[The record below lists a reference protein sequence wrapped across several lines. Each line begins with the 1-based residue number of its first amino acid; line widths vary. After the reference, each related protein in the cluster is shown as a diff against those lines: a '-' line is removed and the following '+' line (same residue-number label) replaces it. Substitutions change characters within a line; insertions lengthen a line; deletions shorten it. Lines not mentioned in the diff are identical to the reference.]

1 MAKERLSRSDK
12 GVMALVH
19 SFMKDGMGLSPKTI
33 TLVMKRIRDQG
44 EFGNMKNHMRGLS
57 GSTYKRI
64 NQAIDMAEED
74 AAKMSKGKPEEGK
87 EEGKEEAAEKD
98 VEAAETQK
106 PKAKEEVKESFLH
119 YLINETGTEAYDD
132 SGEVDYT
139 GSDDEKLTS
148 RQLQQKK
155 KQMMSDPQRK
165 SLDKKMSTAS
175 TPQEKIAAE
184 NKRHQL
190 AIKKIRQAGNKG
202 TE

>member
-74 AAKMSKGKPEEGK
+74 TTKMSKGKPEEGDDD
-87 EEGKEEAAEKD
+87 AAEKD
-98 VEAAETQK
+98 VEAAVDQKPKEK

-139 GSDDEKLTS
+139 GSSDEKLTS

-155 KQMMSDPQRK
+155 KQMMANPERK
-165 SLDKKMSTAS
+165 NLDKKMRTAG

-184 NKRHQL
+184 KKRHQL
-190 AIKKIRQAGNKG
+190 AIQKIRQAGNKG